1 MKKYIL
7 NIVLVIISSGL
18 ALYANAAST
27 DYTFT
32 NLGTL
37 GGTASYANAINASGQ
52 IVGYSW
58 TVDRTV
64 HATMWNGTTATDLGA
79 LGGDF
84 SVANDIN
91 DAGQVVGYATG
102 DFYRTRGVLW
112 DGTTAT
118 DLGANLVDATSIN
131 NAGQIVGVGSVF
143 VAGNGFNTQDS
154 YHSQAKLLNGASVT
168 NLGTLGGL
176 SSAPAEINNAGQ
188 LAGYADIVV
197 GDTRLSGRRAA
208 LWNGTTI
215 NNLGSESINN
225 SSAFAIND
233 AGQVAGYSVYA
244 GGGARAAVWDENTTI
259 DLGTL
264 GGNQSVAWGINALG
278 QVVGSAN
285 TIYSN
290 VLRAT
295 LWNGT
300 SAIDLNSFLDTNIS
314 AEWLLTEAKDINDN
328 GWIVGNATNKISGL
342 SHAFVLT
349 PVPEPETYSMLVMG
363 FGLVGFVARRR
374 KVSNFV

>member
-1 MKKYIL
+1 ML
-7 NIVLVIISSGL
+7 NIVLVIILSGL
-18 ALYANAAST
+18 TLSANASST
-27 DYTFT
+27 AYTFT

-37 GGTASYANAINASGQ
+37 GGIASYANAINSSGQ
-52 IVGYSW
+52 VVGYSW

-64 HATMWNGTTATDLGA
+64 HATVWNGTAATDLGA
-79 LGGDF
+79 LGGTF
-84 SVANDIN
+84 SIANDIN

-131 NAGQIVGVGSVF
+131 NAGQIVGVGGVF

-154 YHSQAKLLNGASVT
+154 YYSQAKLLNGSTAID
-168 NLGTLGGL
+168 LGTFGGL
-176 SSAPAEINNAGQ
+176 TSAPTAINNAGQ
-188 LAGYADIVV
+188 VAGYADVTV

-215 NNLGSESINN
+215 TNPGEDSFNN

-233 AGQVAGYSVYA
+233 AGQVVGYSGYA
-244 GGGARAAVWDENTTI
+244 GGGVRATVWNENTTI

-264 GGNQSVAWGINALG
+264 GGNQSFAWGINAFG

-285 TIYSN
+285 TIDSN
-290 VLRAT
+290 VLLAT
-295 LWNGT
+295 LWNET
-300 SAIDLNSFLDTNIS
+300 TAIDLNSFLDTS
-314 AEWLLTEAKDINDN
+314 TAADWLLTEAKDINGN
-328 GWIVGNATNKISGL
+328 GWIIGNAMNRATGH
-342 SHAFVLT
+342 SHAFLLT
-349 PVPEPETYSMLVMG
+349 PVPEPETYIMLLMG
-363 FGLVGFVARRR
+363 FCFVGFTARR
-374 KVSNFV
+374 NNNQ